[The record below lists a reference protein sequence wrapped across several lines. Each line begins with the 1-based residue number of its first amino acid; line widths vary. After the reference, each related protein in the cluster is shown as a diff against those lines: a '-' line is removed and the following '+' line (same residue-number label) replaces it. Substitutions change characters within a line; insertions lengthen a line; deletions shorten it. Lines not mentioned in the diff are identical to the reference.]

1 MYEALVAYFKENKK
15 RMLLSIAGVAI
26 GVISLT
32 VMLGVTGAMRREVLK
47 ALGSLGAD
55 VIVVIPGEVKN
66 LGGRTIQLSFYPT
79 LTMEDASAVREKCA
93 LVKFAVPFKKVK
105 PAVHFG
111 GKYLKDAV
119 TMGVTPEYER
129 IAEHRTFCGR
139 FLSKEDVESISQVA
153 VIGAEVARELYR
165 NACPVGRNIYLFN
178 APYTIVGVLEKKG
191 TDVSG
196 ENLDMRIYIPIT
208 SAVKRISNVD
218 YIDGIYILP
227 EENAPA
233 DDVLSEVQSLLLK
246 RHAEKDFTVSR
257 YEDVVNTRKQ
267 AMEIFSK
274 LSIIVAVIAFGVGS
288 LGILAVMTLSVYERL
303 TEIGIRRAYGA
314 RKIDIFLQFLGESTI
329 LSLVGAVVG
338 VLTATGVVFAVSC
351 AAGWSFYLPLKGTLL
366 SFTLSIAIGLTA
378 GIYPAVR
385 ATSFSTQKVLKS

>member
-1 MYEALVAYFKENKK
+1 M
-15 RMLLSIAGVAI
+15 
-26 GVISLT
+26 
-32 VMLGVTGAMRREVLK
+32 
-47 ALGSLGAD
+47 
-55 VIVVIPGEVKN
+55 
-66 LGGRTIQLSFYPT
+66 
-79 LTMEDASAVREKCA
+79 
-93 LVKFAVPFKKVK
+93 
-105 PAVHFG
+105 
-111 GKYLKDAV
+111 
-119 TMGVTPEYER
+119 
-129 IAEHRTFCGR
+129 
-139 FLSKEDVESISQVA
+139 
-153 VIGAEVARELYR
+153 
-165 NACPVGRNIYLFN
+165 
-178 APYTIVGVLEKKG
+178 
-191 TDVSG
+191 
-196 ENLDMRIYIPIT
+196 
-208 SAVKRISNVD
+208 
-218 YIDGIYILP
+218 
-227 EENAPA
+227 
-233 DDVLSEVQSLLLK
+233 
-246 RHAEKDFTVSR
+246 
-257 YEDVVNTRKQ
+257 VNTRKQ